1 MARVTTTSPGNFH
14 CFILYKDEE
23 EFAKVQAV
31 VDAMIH
37 KAIALDGTC
46 ASKSSPFIQF
56 VTSFVYQLGTGE
68 HGVGMGKKRFLVEE
82 LGEETVALMK
92 TIKST
97 LDPLNLFNPGK
108 VSCLAFL

>member
-1 MARVTTTSPGNFH
+1 MISPLGGHVGDGEPIFTFGNIPDSLTTSSGNFH
-14 CFILYKDEE
+14 CFILYKNEE

-56 VTSFVYQLGTGE
+56 VLRVTSSLSIR
-68 HGVGMGKKRFLVEE
+68 HG
-82 LGEETVALMK
+82 
-92 TIKST
+92 
-97 LDPLNLFNPGK
+97 
-108 VSCLAFL
+108 